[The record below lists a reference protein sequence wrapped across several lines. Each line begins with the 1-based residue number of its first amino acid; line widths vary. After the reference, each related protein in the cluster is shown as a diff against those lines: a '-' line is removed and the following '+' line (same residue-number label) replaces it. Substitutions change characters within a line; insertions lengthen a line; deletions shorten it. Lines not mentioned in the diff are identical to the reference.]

1 MKILI
6 VNYECP
12 PLGGGGGVACF
23 QLAQELAKK
32 HDVDYLTTGFKSLPK
47 FEIVSNVRIFRV
59 PVLNRTELSTATYWS
74 MLSFAPSGFIKGISL
89 CKNSRYD
96 CIHAFFVVPS
106 GLCGWGLSRFFG
118 VPLVLSALGGD
129 VYDPSKRFS
138 PHKSIIL
145 KKIISFLF
153 NHADK
158 NTVESRNLKK
168 IILKNYP
175 IHKQIEVIPL
185 GLTRPDFVKKTRS
198 ELTLP
203 DDIIILISVGRLV
216 PRKGY
221 AFALEALAN
230 ISSPGCHYLVIGD
243 GPEEQSLKNIARQLH
258 VEDMVTFLGF
268 LPDELKFQYLSA
280 SDIYV
285 LPSVHEGFGICLLEA
300 MHCGLPIVST
310 DEGGQTDILIDGR
323 NALLVPPGD
332 SIALSEKIRQLLNDD
347 LLRMN
352 ISGNNRT
359 DIGNYYIDEI
369 VKEYENIYI
378 ELKNSGK

>member
-1 MKILI
+1 
-6 VNYECP
+6 
-12 PLGGGGGVACF
+12 
-23 QLAQELAKK
+23 
-32 HDVDYLTTGFKSLPK
+32 
-47 FEIVSNVRIFRV
+47 
-59 PVLNRTELSTATYWS
+59 
-74 MLSFAPSGFIKGISL
+74 
-89 CKNSRYD
+89 
-96 CIHAFFVVPS
+96 VPS

-243 GPEEQSLKNIARQLH
+243 GPEEQSLKNLARQLH

-310 DEGGQTDILIDGR
+310 DEGGQTDILTDGR